1 MNRFN
6 LLEEPW
12 IFVIS
17 DTKGSLELVSLVQL
31 FQNAHKYKQLAGET
45 QMQNFAILRMLLAV
59 LHTVFS
65 RFDAEGE
72 PYPYLVLGKRFKQL
86 EIAEDDLEEHR
97 DNLMK
102 TWENLWKRKS
112 FPDIVIDYY
121 LSCWRD
127 RFYLFA
133 TEHPFYQVTREKLV
147 SVLSRQ
153 AWN

>member
-65 RFDAEGE
+65 R
-72 PYPYLVLGKRFKQL
+72 
-86 EIAEDDLEEHR
+86 
-97 DNLMK
+97 LM
-102 TWENLWKRKS
+102 LRGGISLSS
-112 FPDIVIDYY
+112 FG
-121 LSCWRD
+121 
-127 RFYLFA
+127 
-133 TEHPFYQVTREKLV
+133 
-147 SVLSRQ
+147 
-153 AWN
+153 